1 MQRRRSAPVS
11 SVLSRNTFRMKDTL
25 RIMDLHDAGEASCS
39 APKAMRHVDSSHT
52 VMDALVDSSIESK
65 VETPA
70 NTDLIGLPADIIL
83 FIGERCAEADILAL
97 TLACHAL
104 HETVEAS
111 SSLWE
116 AKIRRR
122 HASVIDSLFGGIVPA
137 PLAGRSWK
145 AHAYEFDREWLNH
158 ARQRSGR
165 LLLRMSSNCALCRPH
180 DDVDPMY
187 LGVPPSPR
195 PYWYHLH
202 IFDLFVLPIRLDL
215 FGLSG
220 ADRFGVYD
228 ATDFVDRHPGAEY
241 LLYQAGSEMDC
252 TQGFDAANH
261 SEHARRILRR
271 LVVPGLEEL
280 AQPPPLV
287 RPRPS
292 ALARAV
298 DSMRERLRE
307 WRRLPA
313 QLWHAAV
320 MRSVVSMAG
329 RASVCVSVSEA
340 KRA

>member
-65 VETPA
+65 VDTPA

-122 HASVIDSLFGGIVPA
+122 HASVIDSSLVA
-137 PLAGRSWK
+137 SCRLHSRVALGRPTPTNLIENGSTT
-145 AHAYEFDREWLNH
+145 
-158 ARQRSGR
+158 RQRSGR

-180 DDVDPMY
+180 DDVDPMTPAC
-187 LGVPPSPR
+187 LLLRDPTGTIFTFRFVCLADPAR
-195 PYWYHLH
+195 PLWVERRRPLRC
-202 IFDLFVLPIRLDL
+202 L
-215 FGLSG
+215 
-220 ADRFGVYD
+220 D

-241 LLYQAGSEMDC
+241 LYQAGSEMDC
-252 TQGFDAANH
+252 TQA
-261 SEHARRILRR
+261 LM
-271 LVVPGLEEL
+271 
-280 AQPPPLV
+280 
-287 RPRPS
+287 RPTI
-292 ALARAV
+292 RACPK
-298 DSMRERLRE
+298 D
-307 WRRLPA
+307 PA
-313 QLWHAAV
+313 
-320 MRSVVSMAG
+320 
-329 RASVCVSVSEA
+329 
-340 KRA
+340 